1 MLFTATPVHAGGMFD
16 FGLTLPFVVAT
27 FLIMMLTL
35 NSLWYGPVLA
45 EQDDRNKKLLQT
57 LSEATDTLAK
67 ADEIQAEYT
76 TKIREAR
83 ENAAKTV
90 GEFRKKADARIQS
103 KVDAIKKDGE
113 AKVAQKALEIDA
125 DCQKRLKEAAS
136 KIAS

>member
-67 ADEIQAEYT
+67 ADEIQAAYT
-76 TKIREAR
+76 TQIREAR
-83 ENAAKTV
+83 EKAAKTV
-90 GEFRKKADARIQS
+90 GDFRSKADANIAT
-103 KVDAIKKDGE
+103 KVDAAKKEAE
-113 AKVAQKALEIDA
+113 AKVAKRSKEIDEETA
-125 DCQKRLKEAAS
+125 KRIRE
-136 KIAS
+136 